1 MRLPPLNALR
11 AFEAAARTGRF
22 TLAEKELGVSSAAV
36 SQQVRKLEGYLD
48 RKLFLRNNNQLQL
61 TDAGRDL
68 YQNAAASLSDIS
80 QFTQRL
86 LAPAGPRPLVIS
98 SDPSLAD
105 RWLPS
110 VLAGFESAP
119 VALRIEDSPAELES
133 HNIDIRLGY
142 GDDGFSGYWKKP
154 LFHDRLA
161 PMAAPRLVSFW
172 QATPPGDGGLRLI
185 QMDWGASFSQIPG
198 WSDWFGR
205 DVSAQVAF
213 RVPSGAQALN
223 LAEAGAGVALG
234 QLTLAQEALAQ
245 GRLVRLSERSLPLPS
260 PYHAIVAH
268 ARLRAARIQAFLSCL
283 TLED

>member
-11 AFEAAARTGRF
+11 AFEAAARTGGF
-22 TLAEKELGVSSAAV
+22 TFAARELGVTSAAV

-86 LAPAGPRPLVIS
+86 LAPRGPRPLVIS
-98 SDPSLAD
+98 SEPSLAD
-105 RWLPS
+105 RWLPA
-110 VLAGFESAP
+110 VLKGFEAAP
-119 VALRIEDSPAELES
+119 VELRIEDSPAELES
-133 HNIDIRLGY
+133 QNIDIRLGY
-142 GDDGFSGYWKKP
+142 GDDGFSGYWNRA
-154 LFHDRLA
+154 LFHDCLA
-161 PMAAPRLVSFW
+161 PMAAPQLASHW
-172 QATPPGDGGLRLI
+172 HDTPPGEGGLRLI

-198 WSDWFGR
+198 WSDWFDR
-205 DVSAQVAF
+205 DVSGQVAL
-213 RVPSGAQALN
+213 RVPSGAQALS

-234 QLTLAQEALAQ
+234 QLSLAQEALAA

-260 PYHAIVAH
+260 PYYAIIAH
-268 ARLRAARIQAFLSCL
+268 ARLRAARIQAFISCL
-283 TLED
+283 PE